1 MESLKQKT
9 VTGVL
14 WSSID
19 NFAVQ
24 GITFIVGIILA
35 RLLEPK
41 EFGLIGMVTIF
52 IALAEAFINGAFS
65 ESLIRKK
72 DCTQNDYS
80 TVFYYNLAVGIL
92 FFIILYFSA
101 SAISRYFDEPQLK
114 KILRVLSIVLILG
127 SFGIIQNTILRKRVD
142 FKLLTKISLVSSIV
156 SGIIAIVMAYKGM
169 GIWSLVALRLMKEA
183 FNSILL
189 WIWNRWRPGFIF
201 SKVSFKELFGFG
213 SKLLLSGLLD
223 ALFRNIYFPVI
234 GKYFSAAELG
244 YYTRANAFSTFPAQN
259 INSVINRVAYPVLA
273 HVQDDHEILKQGY
286 RRLVKSVMLIVFPVM
301 LGLAATAEPVVIILI
316 GEKWRQSILYLQILC
331 FAGMLFPLHAL
342 NLDILQVVGRSD
354 LILRLEIIKKALT
367 VPVIVLGILF
377 GIRIMI
383 LGLVINSFAAYYIN
397 SFWTGRLI
405 NYSILQQIKDIIPFF
420 LVSAVMA
427 LLVFIL
433 GKIIGTITI
442 IGLAGQIILGM
453 LVVVGFFEL
462 KKNADYLYIKNIA
475 LDLFPVRNKRN

>member
-1 MESLKQKT
+1 
-9 VTGVL
+9 
-14 WSSID
+14 
-19 NFAVQ
+19 
-24 GITFIVGIILA
+24 
-35 RLLEPK
+35 
-41 EFGLIGMVTIF
+41 
-52 IALAEAFINGAFS
+52 
-65 ESLIRKK
+65 
-72 DCTQNDYS
+72 
-80 TVFYYNLAVGIL
+80 
-92 FFIILYFSA
+92 
-101 SAISRYFDEPQLK
+101 
-114 KILRVLSIVLILG
+114 
-127 SFGIIQNTILRKRVD
+127 
-142 FKLLTKISLVSSIV
+142 
-156 SGIIAIVMAYKGM
+156 
-169 GIWSLVALRLMKEA
+169 
-183 FNSILL
+183 
-189 WIWNRWRPGFIF
+189 
-201 SKVSFKELFGFG
+201 
-213 SKLLLSGLLD
+213 
-223 ALFRNIYFPVI
+223 
-234 GKYFSAAELG
+234 
-244 YYTRANAFSTFPAQN
+244 
-259 INSVINRVAYPVLA
+259 
-273 HVQDDHEILKQGY
+273 
-286 RRLVKSVMLIVFPVM
+286 MLIVFPVM

-405 NYSILQQIKDIIPFF
+405 NYSILQQIKDILPFF
-420 LVSAVMA
+420 LISAVMA